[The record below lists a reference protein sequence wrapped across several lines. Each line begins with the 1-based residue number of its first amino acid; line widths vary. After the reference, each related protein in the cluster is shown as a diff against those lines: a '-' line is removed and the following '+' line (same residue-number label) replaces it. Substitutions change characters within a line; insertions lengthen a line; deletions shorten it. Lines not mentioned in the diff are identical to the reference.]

1 MGQQNDINGIVSE
14 EIEIIIHEKTKIWK
28 ISKIMI
34 KKIHEMSKNL
44 DEKLFKK
51 YSNLVIYQ
59 KKKVL

>member
-34 KKIHEMSKNL
+34 KTNTW
-44 DEKLFKK
+44 DVKK
-51 YSNLVIYQ
+51 FRRKAL
-59 KKKVL
+59 